1 MEQVQSLLNV
11 FRLFHQISLN
21 PPAERADVLR
31 LGMLM
36 DTTFRLVLEII
47 ERSLVEDTVTAL
59 AKLHELGHKAC

>member
-1 MEQVQSLLNV
+1 MEQVQILLNV

-21 PPAERADVLR
+21 PLAERADVLR